1 MTTKNNWTDIN
12 WPLVRV
18 WVYKCLK
25 TNSMDSPFNLPACSL
40 FQLSGRKVNILPSY
54 VIFHFVNVD
63 IPRLCDISSF
73 FFLLEFLKYIS
84 QHVQFKIWLQIMPRR
99 CTSTI
104 VLFFKKKTF
113 DVFWYGGM
121 PSWQKLGTFLQNWS
135 SQSKNV

>member
-1 MTTKNNWTDIN
+1 MDFPSFPFIREARIVCNEPIIALRPLVQMTTKNDWTDIN
-12 WPLVRV
+12 WPLLRV

-63 IPRLCDISSF
+63 IPRLCDISFF

-84 QHVQFKIWLQIMPRR
+84 QHCTIQDLTSDYATRR
-99 CTSTI
+99 TSTI
-104 VLFFKKKTF
+104 VLFF
-113 DVFWYGGM
+113 
-121 PSWQKLGTFLQNWS
+121 
-135 SQSKNV
+135 